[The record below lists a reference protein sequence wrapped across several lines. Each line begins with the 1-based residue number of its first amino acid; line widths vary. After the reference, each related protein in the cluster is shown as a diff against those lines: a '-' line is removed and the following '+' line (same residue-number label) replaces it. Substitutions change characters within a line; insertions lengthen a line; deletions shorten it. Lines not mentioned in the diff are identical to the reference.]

1 MNGADFLQLAQRLRN
16 HAYTRL
22 IRGSFAS
29 FGRGSVIVAPVRL
42 VAAERIHIGSNS
54 YIGSGSWIQGE
65 VTGHSTTNSG
75 TLRLGNRVSI
85 TGSVVISAASS
96 VTIGD
101 DVLVGKGAHISDHT
115 HATNGSQSIRDQGI
129 TEPRRVVIEK
139 GAWLGQN
146 VVVMPGV
153 SIGEG
158 AVIGANS
165 IVSKDVPAHTLAVGA
180 PLRLIRDVRETPPAP
195 QDEAN

>member
-1 MNGADFLQLAQRLRN
+1 MAQRLRN

-42 VAAERIHIGSNS
+42 VAAERIHIGNNT
-54 YIGSGSWIQGE
+54 YIGSGSWIQGA
-65 VTGHSTTNSG
+65 VAGYPTTNSE
-75 TLRLGNRVSI
+75 TLKLGNRVSI
-85 TGSVVISAASS
+85 TGGVVISAASS

-101 DVLVGKGAHISDHT
+101 DVLIGKGTHVSDHT
-115 HATNGSQSIRDQGI
+115 HATTGHQPVRDQGI
-129 TEPRRVVIEK
+129 TEPRRVIIGR

-153 SIGEG
+153 AIGEG

-180 PLRLIRDVRETPPAP
+180 PLRLVRDVRETPPGA
-195 QDEAN
+195 QDTTN